1 MKKRILLFQLIAS
14 CYLLNAQSI
23 AKKQDPPAL
32 PAITQADLKKDLYD
46 LADAHFRGR
55 SGGTLDEL
63 KAAMWIAEKY
73 RAIGLRPAGEDGTYF
88 QYFNMWRNR
97 ISDQSTI
104 QINNQLLKLWSE
116 VAVAQMAICNIDA
129 PILFIDKSTAA
140 NLQANDV
147 KGKVVAME
155 ADPAMYNPAVSLPSW
170 RYSRSVQTKYGNPL
184 IAKGAIAVI
193 FIADEVGE
201 RTWEDA
207 AANFKRG
214 AYEVDGGSAMKITT
228 TAPVIWV
235 RSSAKNMLQTNTA
248 VLKAS
253 ISIDHFDYPSVN
265 IIGKIDGTDPVL
277 SKEYLLY
284 SGHTDAHGVRNGI
297 NGDSIYYGAD
307 DNASIDVAM
316 FATARAFKKNP
327 SKRSVLFVIHGAE
340 ERGLLGSKWYAAH
353 PTVPINN
360 IVTVLNADMIGRNH
374 PDSAAVLGTQSPHK
388 NSSELV
394 EMLYQANQE
403 GPQFKLDTLW
413 DKTTH
418 PEGWYFRSDHVPYA
432 RLGIPSLMFTTLLHP
447 DYHTPLDNAERID
460 YAKLKKITD
469 WMYRLGWKVANAP
482 KRPATDIGFKLER

>member
-1 MKKRILLFQLIAS
+1 MQKIFIFILLILTS
-14 CYLLNAQSI
+14 YCLSAQSI
-23 AKKQDPPAL
+23 AKKQDLPAL
-32 PAITQADLKKDLYD
+32 SAITQADLKKDLYE

-55 SGGTLDEL
+55 SGGTIDEL

-73 RAIGLRPAGEDGTYF
+73 RAIGLKPAGDDGTYF
-88 QYFNMWRNR
+88 QYFLMWRNR

-104 QINNQLLKLWSE
+104 QINDQLLTLWSD
-116 VAVAQMAICNIDA
+116 VAVAQMANCNIDA
-129 PILFIDKSTAA
+129 PILYVDKLASL
-140 NLQANDV
+140 NLKAEEV
-147 KGKVVAME
+147 KGKVIAME
-155 ADPAMYNPAVSLPSW
+155 ADPAMYNPTVSLPSW
-170 RYSRSVQTKYGNPL
+170 RYSRTVQTKYGNPL

-193 FIADEVGE
+193 FIADAIGE

-214 AYEVDGGSAMKITT
+214 AYEVDGGPAMKITT
-228 TAPVIWV
+228 TVPVIWV
-235 RSSAKNMLQTNTA
+235 RSSVKNIVQTNNA
-248 VLKAS
+248 VLKAR

-265 IIGKIDGTDPVL
+265 IVGKMDGTDPVL

-284 SGHTDAHGVRNGI
+284 SGHTDAHGVRNAI

-353 PTVPINN
+353 PTVPINS

-388 NSSELV
+388 NSTELV
-394 EMLYQANQE
+394 EMLYQANLE

-432 RLGIPSLMFTTLLHP
+432 RLGIPSLMFTTLLHQ

-482 KRPATDIGFKLER
+482 KRPATDVGFKLER